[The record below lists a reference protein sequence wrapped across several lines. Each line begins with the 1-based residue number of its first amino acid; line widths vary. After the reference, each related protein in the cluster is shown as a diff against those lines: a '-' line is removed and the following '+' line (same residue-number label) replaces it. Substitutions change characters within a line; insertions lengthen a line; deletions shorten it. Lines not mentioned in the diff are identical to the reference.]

1 MRKILLVFVALFMA
15 CGSNNPKIQMYN
27 YNVKYVN
34 FRWDEKK
41 EMGQIDAAG
50 AINAFRTFPFL
61 EQQEKAK
68 TLPEPTAPTLSFVS
82 QGDSAILSVW
92 SYEPNEYE
100 LYLENTGEKVTVETK
115 GESLIV
121 ESINSFFAGSR
132 KDLFNRLA
140 SEPSAVTK
148 RGFLNT
154 IKSFFSG

>member
-1 MRKILLVFVALFMA
+1 
-15 CGSNNPKIQMYN
+15 MYN
-27 YNVKYVN
+27 YNVQYVD

-50 AINAFRTFPFL
+50 AINAFRTFPFR

-68 TLPEPTAPTLSFVS
+68 TLPEPTYPTISFVS
-82 QGDSAILSVW
+82 QSDGAILSVW
-92 SYEPNEYE
+92 SYEPDSYE
-100 LYLENTGEKVTVETK
+100 LYLENAGEKVTVETK
-115 GESLIV
+115 GESLII

-132 KDLFNRLA
+132 AELFNRLSNIPGA
-140 SEPSAVTK
+140 ATK